1 MSIRIRLGSSSRAN
15 VSPASASIALR
26 TVWPADC
33 SSNTTNVMLSGLSS
47 TIRIFAKS
55 GDRLASRHGP
65 PDFGRKAVTV
75 EVGLSHDRRHTAIQ
89 PGAVLGGD
97 LLGGDHQ
104 DRNASRVGMFDERLH
119 HVEAAHLR

>member
-33 SSNTTNVMLSGLSS
+33 SSNTTNVMLSALSS
-47 TIRIFAKS
+47 TIRIVAKS

-65 PDFGRKAVTV
+65 PDFGRKVVMA
-75 EVGLSHDRRHTAIQ
+75 ELGLFQDRRHIAIQ
-89 PGAVLGGD
+89 LGPVLGGD
-97 LLGGDHQ
+97 LHGGDHQ
-104 DRNASRVGMFDERLH
+104 
-119 HVEAAHLR
+119 